1 MQKKSALRL
10 IVTLSALLSLLAACS
25 TNTTTNNTTTTVAPT
40 VPPGENIYV
49 LDGYTPLGS
58 TSYAQQIVAVHP
70 ASANPS
76 SLLSLPAGLSS
87 QDHQRLYTATPA
99 NGQTTIS
106 VINTQSG
113 TKMHT
118 FTIPGTYSTA
128 SASYDSA
135 VLSANGQWMALRQL
149 GQSVNATSIVLV
161 DTQAGKVTQTI
172 QIGRAHV

>member
-1 MQKKSALRL
+1 MQKKSILWL
-10 IVTLSALLSLLAACS
+10 MVTLSALLTLAAACG
-25 TNTTTNNTTTTVAPT
+25 TNTITSNKATTVAT
-40 VPPGENIYV
+40 KATRVPPGENIYV

-58 TSYAQQIVAVHP
+58 ASYAQQIVAVHP

-118 FTIPGTYSTA
+118 FTISG
-128 SASYDSA
+128 
-135 VLSANGQWMALRQL
+135 
-149 GQSVNATSIVLV
+149 
-161 DTQAGKVTQTI
+161 
-172 QIGRAHV
+172 

>member
-58 TSYAQQIVAVHP
+58 ASYAQQIVAVHP

-76 SLLSLPAGLSS
+76 SLLSALIKSEDPILPG
-87 QDHQRLYTATPA
+87 H
-99 NGQTTIS
+99 
-106 VINTQSG
+106 
-113 TKMHT
+113 
-118 FTIPGTYSTA
+118 PGFMGSE
-128 SASYDSA
+128 
-135 VLSANGQWMALRQL
+135 
-149 GQSVNATSIVLV
+149 
-161 DTQAGKVTQTI
+161 
-172 QIGRAHV
+172 HF